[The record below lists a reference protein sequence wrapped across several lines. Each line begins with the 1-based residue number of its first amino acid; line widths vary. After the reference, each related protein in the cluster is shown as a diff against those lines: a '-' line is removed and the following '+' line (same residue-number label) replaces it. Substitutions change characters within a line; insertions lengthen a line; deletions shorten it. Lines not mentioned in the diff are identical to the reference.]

1 MTEWLGK
8 LLIKRHDKKY
18 LNLLSKLKIKNE
30 LFERYVDD
38 ITDGLVALD
47 PGVRFNG
54 KKLVKLEESV
64 EEDSNVP
71 EHQRTMNVLK
81 ESGNTIYKCVQS
93 GIDCTSLHTYSNKVP
108 VLDLQGYIK
117 EN

>member
-38 ITDGLVALD
+38 TTDGLVA
-47 PGVRFNG
+47 
-54 KKLVKLEESV
+54 
-64 EEDSNVP
+64 
-71 EHQRTMNVLK
+71 
-81 ESGNTIYKCVQS
+81 
-93 GIDCTSLHTYSNKVP
+93 
-108 VLDLQGYIK
+108 
-117 EN
+117 